1 MLILL
6 SFYLVVGLLLAGT
19 WTGTAAIRHIRGLAA
34 FLVVTLAW
42 PVIVLGL
49 IVAVRNY

>member
-6 SFYLVVGLLLAGT
+6 SFYLAVGLLLAGT

>member
-1 MLILL
+1 MIILL
-6 SFYLVVGLLLAGT
+6 AFYLLIGLLLAGT

-34 FLVVTLAW
+34 FLVVTFAW

>member
-6 SFYLVVGLLLAGT
+6 AFYLVIGLLLAGT
-19 WTGTAAIRHIRGLAA
+19 WTGTAAIRHFRGLAA
-34 FLVVTLAW
+34 FLFVTVAW

-49 IVAVRNY
+49 IIAVRNY

>member
-1 MLILL
+1 MTILL
-6 SFYLVVGLLLAGT
+6 MFYLAIGVLLAGT
-19 WTGTAAIRHIRGLAA
+19 WTGTAAIRHIRGLGA
-34 FLVVTLAW
+34 FLLVTVAW